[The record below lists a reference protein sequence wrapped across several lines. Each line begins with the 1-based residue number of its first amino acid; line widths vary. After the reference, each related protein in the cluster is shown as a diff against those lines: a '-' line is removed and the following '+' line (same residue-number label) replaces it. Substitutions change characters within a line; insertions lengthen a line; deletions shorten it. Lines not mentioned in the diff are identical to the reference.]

1 MAKRQL
7 AVKSA
12 DHPLE
17 RTSAGNAF
25 SDLVVQLLRL
35 HGRLIAA
42 GNAMAKPV
50 GQTEARWQVL
60 GVIEHGPATV
70 AEVARVFG
78 LARQSVQRTAD
89 ALERDGLAAFE
100 DNPRHRRA
108 RLLRITPRGRAAL
121 SRIQEVQRQWA
132 DELGAQFDEREL
144 RQATELLERV
154 RQALG
159 PARARK
165 TP

>member
-1 MAKRQL
+1 MARRQH
-7 AVKSA
+7 AVKSE

-17 RTSAGNAF
+17 RTAAGDAF
-25 SDLVVQLLRL
+25 SDLVVVVLRL

-50 GQTEARWQVL
+50 GQTESRWQVL
-60 GVIEHGPATV
+60 GVVEHGPATV

-89 ALERDGLAAFE
+89 ALERDGLVAFE

-108 RLLRITPRGRAAL
+108 RLLRITSRGRAAL
-121 SRIQEVQRQWA
+121 LRIQEAQRVWA
-132 DELGAQFDEREL
+132 DELGAQFDERDL
-144 RQATELLERV
+144 RQAADLLERV
-154 RQALG
+154 RKALG
-159 PARARK
+159 PARAR
-165 TP
+165 

>member
-1 MAKRQL
+1 VAERQH

-12 DHPLE
+12 DHALE
-17 RTSAGNAF
+17 RTPAGNAF
-25 SDLVVQLLRL
+25 SDLVVQVLRL

-42 GNAMAKPV
+42 GNAMARPL

-70 AEVARVFG
+70 ADIARVFG

-89 ALERDGLAAFE
+89 ALEREGFAAFE

-108 RLLRITPRGRAAL
+108 RLLRITPRGEGVLRK
-121 SRIQEVQRQWA
+121 IQAVQQEWA
-132 DELGAQFDEREL
+132 DELGAKIGEREL

-154 RQALG
+154 RHALG
-159 PARARK
+159 PRGTR
-165 TP
+165 

>member
-1 MAKRQL
+1 MAERQH

-17 RTSAGNAF
+17 RTPAGNAF
-25 SDLVVQLLRL
+25 SDLVVQVLRL

-42 GNAMAKPV
+42 GNAMARPL

-70 AEVARVFG
+70 ADVARVFG

-89 ALERDGLAAFE
+89 ALAQDGLVAYE

-108 RLLRITPRGRAAL
+108 RLLRITPRGEAVLLKIQAA
-121 SRIQEVQRQWA
+121 QQVWA
-132 DELGAQFDEREL
+132 DELGSKIGESDL
-144 RQATELLERV
+144 RRAEEVLGRV
-154 RQALG
+154 RKALG
-159 PARARK
+159 PPGPR
-165 TP
+165 

>member
-1 MAKRQL
+1 
-7 AVKSA
+7 V
-12 DHPLE
+12 
-17 RTSAGNAF
+17 
-25 SDLVVQLLRL
+25 LRL

-42 GNAMAKPV
+42 GNTMARPF

-70 AEVARVFG
+70 ADIARVFG

-89 ALERDGLAAFE
+89 ALEGEGLAAFE

-108 RLLRITPRGRAAL
+108 KLVRITPRGQAVLR
-121 SRIQEVQRQWA
+121 RIQAAQGDWA
-132 DELGAQFDEREL
+132 DAVAEGFDEREL
-144 RQATELLERV
+144 RRAAELLERL

-159 PARARK
+159 PSRAG
-165 TP
+165 